1 MSIGVSISCDRRK
14 WKGLNVYLSL
24 VNEASVNKDSDE
36 DQRLRRLVDHNAI
49 HSAQNVCYSTIVQD
63 AWKRG
68 QKLTVHAWVHDI
80 ADG

>member
-1 MSIGVSISCDRRK
+1 MYMNPTANSFLYDI
-14 WKGLNVYLSL
+14 VY
-24 VNEASVNKDSDE
+24 EEDINKEKDE
-36 DQRLRRLVDHNAI
+36 TQRLRRLVEHNAI